1 MLTFMT
7 ATCEKL
13 PSGKAKLVSVVPHL
27 ICDIIAK
34 EKKSIGLSIEAVK
47 LTNIILGDEA
57 NHDLDPSDAVCL
69 ASKELEDNMEFLL
82 VSAGDF
88 ELQAGM
94 VELIVRLL
102 PCASRFTKAP
112 QYFIDKFVSQAFR
125 EISMEDFEAGCRHFL
140 NTLNESQKEK
150 RSVTSIPCYSAHFG
164 TLQVYQPSYEKIKD
178 FWIDFNYGSESITL
192 FVEERDR
199 SGNYKEGSSWETVLI
214 KAGDVED
221 YRIKDLETKKDE
233 VALLL
238 KLKHAASE
246 LVSFGP
252 QFDNQFVKFSFSGIF
267 TNLLT
272 SVLKKIMG
280 SPKFPPSS
288 DSDVSLTPSTKA
300 SVAMNPVCIK
310 STQVEVTCVWPV
322 MPTATLMSQ
331 EQRRSDSS
339 TDIDMS
345 KKNFLEKSLP
355 TAFNVSKRLKA
366 SKKKEESLSNGAKTY
381 QGIREKVFSTRHSY
395 PLVESQK
402 KIIGTL
408 PMVTPARRRDPRSGK
423 RRIRSCTLVQVKG
436 YRSRKA
442 ENTKLSFSSSS
453 NVFSESDIS
462 SNQGLKKDRPARSK
476 VLVPDPAK
484 KHQRISDVVYDENRI
499 DMGKYKT
506 GNDIPKNQ
514 GANEDATSRRRSQ
527 STKVQKKQ
535 ATSHVF
541 ALKSTKD
548 ADDEDDYLQENQYET
563 VLDDY
568 ELESSDYTTE
578 YYQEAEYGTSSPVV
592 KVDNASQRHKSLE
605 EDLLISPH
613 DMDDYARFDHQNT
626 RKPVTKKFKIAKDRI
641 EILKK
646 KNSRV
651 CIDFVFL
658 PTPKSREGSGD
669 NCKGEESQRSPMN
682 LSKITPIGE
691 ASEASDVTE
700 QDEDK
705 EKDVEVKADSANSD
719 IEIDYNFDINMTP
732 IYRRKYRNE
741 QRLAGN
747 NTQLSSSEGRLG
759 LKRVVSRDDS
769 GIGETPFQGKH
780 TKVSKKK
787 SLRQRPLQ
795 VSVVK
800 TPITPRSE
808 LDKDNCADV
817 ESGKES
823 ASSQESGKEIMV
835 RKRKRNYFE
844 WSRSGP
850 SYPGGASL
858 TAKSTEHREGW
869 YSRSFYRPRKLSYE
883 ENREEPDEEEDDGE
897 EEEEEEEEEETRK
910 EVQGLINFA
919 GRKIMKAVR
928 RKRLMIRSF
937 VKKSNE
943 VMFTTIDS
951 LWSQTQAAS
960 YDKLRSCKNQFSEQ
974 VQVLEKEI
982 DKTSAVVRG
991 IEETFNGLEKQF
1003 KILKNQR
1010 QVENKRFKGL
1020 EHLQVVMESEL
1031 TKLKRKREEREI
1043 AVRTEMENEME
1054 KLQNKFL
1061 QDARK
1066 QTEDYLKM
1074 TLNTLRIL

>member
-1 MLTFMT
+1 
-7 ATCEKL
+7 
-13 PSGKAKLVSVVPHL
+13 
-27 ICDIIAK
+27 
-34 EKKSIGLSIEAVK
+34 
-47 LTNIILGDEA
+47 
-57 NHDLDPSDAVCL
+57 
-69 ASKELEDNMEFLL
+69 
-82 VSAGDF
+82 
-88 ELQAGM
+88 
-94 VELIVRLL
+94 
-102 PCASRFTKAP
+102 
-112 QYFIDKFVSQAFR
+112 
-125 EISMEDFEAGCRHFL
+125 
-140 NTLNESQKEK
+140 
-150 RSVTSIPCYSAHFG
+150 
-164 TLQVYQPSYEKIKD
+164 
-178 FWIDFNYGSESITL
+178 
-192 FVEERDR
+192 
-199 SGNYKEGSSWETVLI
+199 
-214 KAGDVED
+214 
-221 YRIKDLETKKDE
+221 
-233 VALLL
+233 
-238 KLKHAASE
+238 
-246 LVSFGP
+246 
-252 QFDNQFVKFSFSGIF
+252 
-267 TNLLT
+267 
-272 SVLKKIMG
+272 
-280 SPKFPPSS
+280 
-288 DSDVSLTPSTKA
+288 
-300 SVAMNPVCIK
+300 
-310 STQVEVTCVWPV
+310 
-322 MPTATLMSQ
+322 
-331 EQRRSDSS
+331 
-339 TDIDMS
+339 
-345 KKNFLEKSLP
+345 
-355 TAFNVSKRLKA
+355 
-366 SKKKEESLSNGAKTY
+366 
-381 QGIREKVFSTRHSY
+381 
-395 PLVESQK
+395 
-402 KIIGTL
+402 
-408 PMVTPARRRDPRSGK
+408 MVTPARRRDPRSGEAPGDANKKTNDK
-423 RRIRSCTLVQVKG
+423 RKEESLDIVQDSLPLADSIEDENEFNHQDKTNKEG
-436 YRSRKA
+436 SLKKKKLEKRQSKSKSMPGNTHKIKEPAALQPPEESKRKQR
-442 ENTKLSFSSSS
+442 TK
-453 NVFSESDIS
+453 SE
-462 SNQGLKKDRPARSK
+462 GLKKDRPARSK

-506 GNDIPKNQ
+506 

-646 KNSRV
+646 KNSR
-651 CIDFVFL
+651 FL
-658 PTPKSREGSGD
+658 PTLKSCEGSGD

-769 GIGETPFQGKH
+769 GIGETPFQGKQ
-780 TKVSKKK
+780 TKVSEKK

-808 LDKDNCADV
+808 LDKDNCADF

-835 RKRKRNYFE
+835 RKRKRNFFE

-883 ENREEPDEEEDDGE
+883 ALLENREEPDEEEDDG
-897 EEEEEEEEEETRK
+897 EEEEEEEEETRK

>member
-1 MLTFMT
+1 
-7 ATCEKL
+7 
-13 PSGKAKLVSVVPHL
+13 
-27 ICDIIAK
+27 I
-34 EKKSIGLSIEAVK
+34 
-47 LTNIILGDEA
+47 
-57 NHDLDPSDAVCL
+57 
-69 ASKELEDNMEFLL
+69 DNNF
-82 VSAGDF
+82 F
-88 ELQAGM
+88 HC
-94 VELIVRLL
+94 
-102 PCASRFTKAP
+102 P
-112 QYFIDKFVSQAFR
+112 
-125 EISMEDFEAGCRHFL
+125 
-140 NTLNESQKEK
+140 
-150 RSVTSIPCYSAHFG
+150 
-164 TLQVYQPSYEKIKD
+164 
-178 FWIDFNYGSESITL
+178 
-192 FVEERDR
+192 
-199 SGNYKEGSSWETVLI
+199 
-214 KAGDVED
+214 
-221 YRIKDLETKKDE
+221 DLETKKDE

-252 QFDNQFVKFSFSGIF
+252 QFDNH
-267 TNLLT
+267 
-272 SVLKKIMG
+272 
-280 SPKFPPSS
+280 PKFPPSS

-646 KNSRV
+646 KNSR
-651 CIDFVFL
+651 FL

-883 ENREEPDEEEDDGE
+883 E
-897 EEEEEEEEEETRK
+897 
-910 EVQGLINFA
+910 VQGLINFA